1 MGRAAYNDLRAD
13 TQIVNPYLLTAAQGD
28 PNLKPLESKNFDL
41 SVEWYYDEL
50 SYVSAGY
57 FRKDVSNFIGAV
69 TVNNLTWYGLRDP
82 RRGPRAQQILA
93 DNPGISEK
101 EFHNLMLITEGKD
114 PAQESTSVYA
124 NEDDPLALWAT
135 NTPVNDKDALIDG
148 FELAVQHWFGD
159 TGFGIQANYTAVDSD
174 VGFDVNRTG
183 SQFAMIGLSD
193 SANLIGFYDKGP
205 WRFRLAYNW
214 RDKYLNSRTMSGAS
228 EPQFIEEYAQVDF
241 SAGYDLNESI
251 SLTFEGLN
259 ITGEDSRSHGRSE
272 AQMYSLEDLGARYQL
287 GLRVTF

>member
-69 TVNNLTWYGLRDP
+69 TISDLTWYGLRDP
-82 RRGPRAQQILA
+82 RTGPRAQAILDA
-93 DNPGISEK
+93 NPGISEK
-101 EFHNLMLITEGKD
+101 EFHNLMLIEEGKD
-114 PAQESTSVYA
+114 PANESTSVYA
-124 NEDDPLALWAT
+124 TDEDDLALWAT
-135 NTPVNDKDALIDG
+135 NTPVNDKDAVIDG

-159 TGFGIQANYTAVDSD
+159 SGFGIQANYTAVDSD
-174 VGFDVNRTG
+174 VGFDVSQTG

-193 SANLIGFYDKGP
+193 SANVIGFYDKGP
-205 WRFRLAYNW
+205 WRLRLAYNW
-214 RDKYLNSRTMSGAS
+214 RDEYLNSRTMSGAS

-241 SAGYDLNESI
+241 SAGYDLNEAI

-272 AQMYSLEDLGARYQL
+272 AQMYSLEDLGARYQV
-287 GLRVTF
+287 GIRVTF